1 MRRREFLVGAARAT
15 AAAALSPVLRGW
27 AQDAAVI
34 PASLSVKPHNQV
46 SVIPP
51 DFTGLSYESAQLAYP
66 PFFSADNTALVAYCR
81 TLGKQGVL
89 RIGGNTS
96 EFTRWTEQETAAPV
110 PMAAGAD
117 TSATEKRPVTPITPA
132 SIRDLAGFLD
142 ATGWKLI
149 YGINLGHNTPQQA
162 AIEAKFVHET
172 MGPRLIALQIG
183 NEPDRYGKQGFR
195 PSTWNFDAYLAQW
208 LQFARAI
215 RRHVHGVRFGAP
227 DIASNISWVVDFAEK
242 ARKEA
247 IFLTYHHYAEGP
259 PSDPTMNIDRLL
271 HPNSKFDS
279 EVAQMQQ
286 ASRSSGL
293 PVRLVETNS
302 CYNGGKE
309 GVSDTFASALW
320 GGDYMFHIAQAGQT
334 GVYLHGGG
342 HSFYT
347 PIAGSL
353 EGGFTARPVYYG
365 MLLFDQ
371 ALGSV
376 LVESVL
382 DAGGANATAYAV
394 RFADNDLG
402 VAIFNK
408 DASKA
413 LRLNINPGIPVHS
426 AEVLRL
432 AGPSLDSKT
441 GVTFGGSEVSSS
453 GGWSPSQTE
462 TPDHTDSAVTLD
474 LPAASAAWLRIA

>member
-1 MRRREFLVGAARAT
+1 MRRREFLAGAARAT
-15 AAAALSPVLRGW
+15 AAAVLSPVLRGW
-27 AQDAAVI
+27 AQDAGVI
-34 PASLSVKPHNQV
+34 TASLSVKPRTQV
-46 SVIPP
+46 SVIPA

-66 PFFSADNTALVAYCR
+66 PFFSAENTALVSYCR

-110 PMAAGAD
+110 PVAAGAD

-132 SIRDLAGFLD
+132 AIRDLAGFLD

-149 YGINLGHNTPQQA
+149 YGINLGHNTPKQA

-195 PSTWNFDAYLAQW
+195 PSTWNFDAYLAEW

-215 RRHVHGVRFGAP
+215 RHHVHGVRFGAP
-227 DIASNISWVVDFAEK
+227 DIASNISWVVDFAEQ

-247 IFLTYHHYAEGP
+247 IFLSYHHYAEGP

-271 HPNSKFDS
+271 RPNPKFEA

-309 GVSDTFASALW
+309 GVSDSFASALW

-342 HSFYT
+342 YSFYT

-353 EGGFTARPVYYG
+353 AAGFVARPVYYG
-365 MLLFDQ
+365 MLLFEQ
-371 ALGSV
+371 ALGGV
-376 LVESVL
+376 LVESAL

-394 RFADNDLG
+394 RLPDNALG

-413 LRLNINPGIPVHS
+413 IRLNINPGIPVER

-432 AGPSLDSKT
+432 AGPALDAKT

-453 GGWSPSQTE
+453 GVWSPSQTE
-462 TPDHTDSAVTLD
+462 TPGHTDSAVTLD
-474 LPAASAAWLRIA
+474 LPAASAAWLRIT